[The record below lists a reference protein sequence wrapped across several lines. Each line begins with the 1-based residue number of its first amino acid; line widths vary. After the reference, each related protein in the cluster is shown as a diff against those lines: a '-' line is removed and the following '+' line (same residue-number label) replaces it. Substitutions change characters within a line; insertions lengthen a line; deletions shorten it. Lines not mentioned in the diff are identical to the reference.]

1 MTDSPDAGSLWEGL
15 RRQFEIEGALIDLYV
30 DESSVSA
37 WQKAIDWIRST
48 TESIYQE
55 DGVTTEMPQSV
66 AEVFGRVDEV
76 SVSFGFAA
84 TEDVWVSAYFFS
96 PEWFEL
102 TLDPAEIQSEEAL
115 DVIIALMMKL
125 GTLLDE
131 PVLLTLESDPE
142 LAFLAYNPADSSLTT
157 PTPPEEEEKPTV

>member
-1 MTDSPDAGSLWEGL
+1 MAEALWESL
-15 RRQFEIEGALIDLYV
+15 RHQFEVEGALIDLYV

-48 TESIYQE
+48 TEFVYQE
-55 DGVTTEMPQSV
+55 DGVTTEMPASV
-66 AEVFGRVDEV
+66 ADVFGRVDEA

-84 TEDVWVSAYFFS
+84 TEDVWVSSYFFS

-102 TLDPAEIQSEEAL
+102 TLDPAEIQSPESL

-142 LAFLAYNPADSSLTT
+142 QAFLAYDPADSSLSI
-157 PTPPEEEEKPTV
+157 PEPPVEEAKPTV

>member
-1 MTDSPDAGSLWEGL
+1 MADALWNTL
-15 RRQFEIEGALIDLYV
+15 RQQFETEGALIDLYV
-30 DESSVSA
+30 DESSVSG

-48 TESIYQE
+48 TQFVYQE
-55 DGVTTEMPQSV
+55 DGVTTEMPYSV
-66 AEVFGRVDEV
+66 ADVFGRVDEA

-84 TEDVWVSAYFFS
+84 TDEVWVSAYFFS

-102 TLDPAEIQSEEAL
+102 TLDPAEIQTSEAF
-115 DVIIALMMKL
+115 DVIIALMMKI

-142 LAFLAYNPADSSLTT
+142 QAFLAYDPVDSSLTMPEP
-157 PTPPEEEEKPTV
+157 PTEEEKPTI

>member
-1 MTDSPDAGSLWEGL
+1 MADAPSSDVLWDAL
-15 RRQFEIEGALIDLYV
+15 RQQFEVEGALIDLYV
-30 DESSVSA
+30 DESSVSG

-48 TESIYQE
+48 TESVYQE
-55 DGVTTEMPQSV
+55 DGVTTEMPASV
-66 AEVFGRVDEV
+66 ADVFGRVDEA

-84 TEDVWVSAYFFS
+84 TEEVWVSAYFFS

-102 TLDPAEIQSEEAL
+102 TLDPAEIQTSEAL
-115 DVIIALMMKL
+115 DVVIALMMKL

-142 LAFLAYNPADSSLTT
+142 QAFLAYDPADSSLST
-157 PTPPEEEEKPTV
+157 PEPPIEEEKPTL

>member
-1 MTDSPDAGSLWEGL
+1 MADALWNTL
-15 RRQFEIEGALIDLYV
+15 RQQFETEGALIDLYV
-30 DESSVSA
+30 DESSVSG

-48 TESIYQE
+48 TQFVYQE
-55 DGVTTEMPQSV
+55 DGVTTDMPASV
-66 AEVFGRVDEV
+66 ADVFGRVDEA

-84 TEDVWVSAYFFS
+84 TDDVWVSAYFFS

-102 TLDPAEIQSEEAL
+102 TLDPAEIQTSEAF
-115 DVIIALMMKL
+115 DVVIALMMKI

-142 LAFLAYNPADSSLTT
+142 QAFLAYDPADSSLTT
-157 PTPPEEEEKPTV
+157 PEPPTEEEKPTI

>member
-1 MTDSPDAGSLWEGL
+1 MAEAPRTVALWEGL
-15 RRQFEIEGALIDLYV
+15 RRQFETDGALIDIYV

-37 WQKAIDWIRST
+37 WQTAIDWIRST
-48 TESIYQE
+48 TEFVYQE
-55 DGVTTEMPQSV
+55 DGVTMEMPASV
-66 AEVFGRVDEV
+66 ADVFGRVDHA

-84 TEDVWVSAYFFS
+84 TEEVWVSSYFFS

-102 TLDPAEIQSEEAL
+102 TLDPAEIQNEAAL

-125 GTLLDE
+125 GTLLGE

-142 LAFLAYNPADSSLTT
+142 QAFLAYDPVDSTLTT
-157 PTPPEEEEKPTV
+157 PAPAEEEEKPAY